1 MAFVLTRDTRI
12 EDLIEARPDAVGFL
26 IEHGLPCVVCGE
38 PFWGTLAELAR
49 QKNFTD
55 DQIAALIADF
65 GRTHA
70 RTD

>member
-1 MAFVLTRDTRI
+1 MAFVLSRDTLI
-12 EDLIEARPDAVGFL
+12 EDLVQARPDAVGFL

-38 PFWGTLAELAR
+38 PFWGTLAELAQ

-55 DQIAALIADF
+55 SQIESLIADF

-70 RTD
+70 ETD

>member
-1 MAFVLTRDTRI
+1 MTFVLTSDTLI
-12 EDLIEARPDAVGFL
+12 EDLIQARPDAVGFL

-38 PFWGTLAELAR
+38 PFWGTLAELAH
-49 QKNFTD
+49 QNNFAV
-55 DQIAALIADF
+55 DQIAALIEDF